1 MSQHH
6 PAVANPTPTIPF
18 LLAEADTAA
27 QLGRHGEA
35 LDLLHQAI
43 GLLARQV
50 DEQNRTIRRLAQRH
64 LDDPAQH
71 PAPRS

>member
-6 PAVANPTPTIPF
+6 PAVANPAPTIPF

-27 QLGRHGEA
+27 RLGRHGEA

-50 DEQNRTIRRLAQRH
+50 DEQDRTIRRLAQRY
-64 LDDPAQH
+64 LDDHALH